1 MGGSALKTV
10 LRISQWRGER
20 DEAESIK
27 VGERGKEGRKGEE
40 GLLRGRSAEC
50 ACNSWVS
57 RGSMQSVT
65 SLILLSGLHASKT
78 RFAPTMI
85 YQSLS
90 CIF

>member
-1 MGGSALKTV
+1 MGGSAQKTV
-10 LRISQWRGER
+10 LRISQWKRER

-27 VGERGKEGRKGEE
+27 VGERGKEGREKRGCQVE
-40 GLLRGRSAEC
+40 GQQNVLAISGC
-50 ACNSWVS
+50 PGV
-57 RGSMQSVT
+57 SMQSVT

-78 RFAPTMI
+78 GFAPTMI